1 MKPGKTTLVLAIFL
15 FLTCLAGSAL
25 AATTRILVKP
35 FTIEADQAYPFLE
48 KGIFKML
55 LSRLEI
61 PGTCTPVL
69 DTDPNAGLADYVL
82 NGTILIFG
90 DGISTDARLLNA
102 KTGAPA
108 LVFNEL
114 GATKGDAL
122 AHVNLLCERIRTEVL
137 GIASGPGAIAQPM
150 AQPRIEQQP
159 LVNNQPVAKA
169 TLWRSQAFDERIISI
184 DLADVT
190 GDTKNETIIA
200 SKRKITILTRD
211 GKTLKKMSMFEPNI
225 NLDILTIDAGDI
237 NNNHKAEIYVTC
249 IDERTQRPAS
259 FVIEWNGAGFT
270 PLVDNEPWLFRIIH
284 PKTRGTLLLGQTPRE
299 KGKMLNTPV
308 FQLTWQANTLVEAAL
323 KLPKDITIYSFTYGD
338 IMNNGTEMIAALT
351 LDGRVK
357 IFSPEGRESWRSSEG
372 YGGSAAFLE
381 YKGALYT
388 RDDGYQM
395 TRFFL
400 QQRIFVA
407 DLDGDGKNSVVVV
420 KNVDSAGILKKTRY
434 FSKGIIVSLAWD
446 EMGLAPEGKTRSF
459 PGYFSDY
466 TIGDMDNDGQ
476 SELVYAITRS
486 EGMVDQKHTTRLYSQ
501 DRIAA
506 NSGDFF

>member
-1 MKPGKTTLVLAIFL
+1 MKSGKTTLVLAIFL
-15 FLTCLAGSAL
+15 FFTCLAGSAL

-48 KGIFKML
+48 KGILKML

-90 DGISTDARLLNA
+90 DGISTDARLVNT
-102 KTGAPA
+102 KTGTAA

-122 AHVNLLCERIRTEVL
+122 AHVNLLCERIRTEAL
-137 GIASGPGAIAQPM
+137 GIASGAGAM
-150 AQPRIEQQP
+150 ARPTTQPRVAEPPQVSQP
-159 LVNNQPVAKA
+159 EAKA
-169 TLWRSQAFDERIISI
+169 MLWRSQTFDERIIALE
-184 DLADVT
+184 LADVT
-190 GDTKNETIIA
+190 GDAKNETVIA
-200 SKRKITILTRD
+200 SRKKVTILARE
-211 GKTLKKMSMFEPNI
+211 GKALKKISEFEPNV
-225 NLDILTIDAGDI
+225 NLDILSIDAGDI
-237 NNNHKAEIYVTC
+237 NNNRRAEIYVTC
-249 IDERTQRPAS
+249 TDERSNRPAS
-259 FVIEWNGAGFT
+259 FVIEWNGKGFT
-270 PLVDNEPWLFRIIH
+270 PLVDNEPWLFRIIR
-284 PKTRGTLLLGQTPRE
+284 PKTRGAFLLGQTPRE
-299 KGKMLNTPV
+299 KGEMLNTPV
-308 FQLTWQANTLVEAAL
+308 FQLTWQANTLAEAAL
-323 KLPKDITIYSFTYGD
+323 KLPKGVTLYSFTYGD

-381 YKGALYT
+381 YKGALFT
-388 RDDGYQM
+388 KDDGYQM

-407 DLDGDGKNSVVVV
+407 DLDGDGKNSVIVV
-420 KNVDSAGILKKTRY
+420 KNVDSASLLKKTRY
-434 FSKGIIVSLAWD
+434 FSKGTIVSLAWD
-446 EMGLAPEGKTRSF
+446 EMGLAPEGRTRSF

-466 TIGDMDNDGQ
+466 TIGDMDNDGHQ
-476 SELVYAITRS
+476 ELVYAITRS
-486 EGMVDQKHTTRLYSQ
+486 DGVVDQKHTTRLYSQ

-506 NSGDFF
+506 SSGEFY